1 MQMKRVVITGRG
13 AVSPFGTGV
22 AKLIDN
28 IWAGNSAVRKIPEWE
43 QVRGMKSHIAAPVP
57 DFDGRNLLPRHL
69 RRTMGKMAQYAT
81 IAALEAIED
90 ASLGTELLHSGKIGV
105 AVGSTTGS
113 PTAYHDFYQKFL
125 PDMALGEIK
134 SGEFFQMMSHS
145 CAANICMATGI
156 RGEQWAPASACT
168 SSAQALGLGYLLI
181 QTGRQEAMLCGGADE
196 VHLSVT
202 GVFDL
207 LRAAST
213 SNANP
218 EQAPRPF
225 AADRDGV
232 VCGGG
237 SGILVLES
245 YDSARKRGA
254 RIYGEILGFGNVN
267 DSNHIAHPSPDS
279 MARAMDAA
287 MKEAGVSP
295 ADIDYVNAHATGTE
309 QGDKAEAAAISQAI
323 NTTCPVSSF
332 KGHIGHTLGA
342 AGALEM
348 VILLEML
355 ARQEIIPTRNLQKA
369 DPECMVINLIRKIEK
384 HPLCTVIKNNFAL
397 GGVNVALVLRKLDS

>member
-1 MQMKRVVITGRG
+1 MKRVVITGRG

-28 IWAGNSAVRKIPEWE
+28 IWAGNSAVRKMPEWE
-43 QVRGMKSHIAAPVP
+43 LVEGMKSHIAAPVP
-57 DFDGRNLLPRHL
+57 DFDARDLLPRHL
-69 RRTMGKMAQYAT
+69 RRAMGNMAQYAT
-81 IAALEAIED
+81 IAAFEAIQD
-90 ASLGTELLHSGKIGV
+90 ASLSEELLQSGKTGV

-125 PDMALGEIK
+125 PDMAMGQIK
-134 SGEFFQMMSHS
+134 SGEFFQMMSHT
-145 CAANICMATGI
+145 CAANICLATGV

-225 AADRDGV
+225 SADRDGV

-237 SGILVLES
+237 SGILVLEN

-254 RIYGEILGFGNVN
+254 KIYGEILGFGNVT
-267 DSNHIAHPSPDS
+267 DSNHIAHPSKDS
-279 MARAMDAA
+279 MARVMLAA
-287 MKEAGVSP
+287 MEDAGVSP
-295 ADIDYVNAHATGTE
+295 TDIDYINAHATGTE
-309 QGDKAEAAAISQAI
+309 QGDKAEAAAILQAVGG
-323 NTTCPVSSF
+323 TCPVSSF

-342 AGALEM
+342 AGALEII
-348 VILLEML
+348 ILLEML
-355 ARQEIIPTRNLQKA
+355 LRQQIIPTRNLQEA
-369 DPECMVINLIRKIEK
+369 DPECTIINLIRNIEK
-384 HPLCTVIKNNFAL
+384 HHLCTVIKNNFAL
-397 GGVNVALVLRKLDS
+397 GGVNTALVLRKLDS